1 MSEAGESK
9 PEGAVFLTVQYA
21 RQKGESIVYSGV
33 LIAGA
38 LVLFGMPRAP
48 ILALIAA
55 LVSAGVAIYHWP
67 YVAKDRK
74 AFTVTPAGINI
85 DRLGLLPWNAIAG
98 VEIVDRY
105 VRMIR
110 NAELRIA
117 LKRPFDTAV
126 EHAPQVGPVRRYAAG
141 SRRSGDPAAHP
152 SQYLTG
158 AQPRRNIPTSSTW
171 ADQRNWS
178 TGVTPSRR
186 YPPSRSARASRAK
199 VAGLQE
205 TETTTGTFDFAI
217 SSA

>member
-1 MSEAGESK
+1 MNEAGERK
-9 PEGAVFLTVQYA
+9 PEGAAFLTVQYA

-55 LVSAGVAIYHWP
+55 LVSVGVAIYHWP

-126 EHAPQVGPVRRYAAG
+126 ENAPQVGPLRRHMYRCWGMVSPQEISVKLSTLDTPPETVEAAI
-141 SRRSGDPAAHP
+141 RPHIH
-152 SQYLTG
+152 
-158 AQPRRNIPTSSTW
+158 RNI
-171 ADQRNWS
+171 
-178 TGVTPSRR
+178 
-186 YPPSRSARASRAK
+186 
-199 VAGLQE
+199 
-205 TETTTGTFDFAI
+205 
-217 SSA
+217 